1 MNLWSQVL
9 GVCKLYVLLFFL
21 SASTYLLCSLEYM
34 YQIQNLHQ
42 WTIKIMIILDKLT
55 MTDLL
60 IIILNFMERYC
71 IYKSWLVL
79 IFIGGPLF
87 HPHSCISCWISEE
100 TRYVF
105 IFMNMKKSIISI
117 LKSSKVFVFCD
128 SYLTSSLLF
137 SSVVKVCS
145 LRCTLRNDSNMNV
158 THGRQI
164 KIT

>member
-1 MNLWSQVL
+1 MFNCFSSQLVPTCCAHWSTCIKYNTYIIEQSKLSYWTNLPWQIYLS
-9 GVCKLYVLLFFL
+9 LFWIL
-21 SASTYLLCSLEYM
+21 WKDTVS
-34 YQIQNLHQ
+34 NL
-42 WTIKIMIILDKLT
+42 D
-55 MTDLL
+55 
-60 IIILNFMERYC
+60 F
-71 IYKSWLVL
+71 VL

-100 TRYVF
+100 TRYVL
-105 IFMNMKKSIISI
+105 IFMNMKKSIII
-117 LKSSKVFVFCD
+117 DFKSSKVFVFCD